1 MSLFKY
7 AAQKAKELFPTIKC
21 LYFSI
26 SENVN
31 IVSIFS
37 LSSWLFFEYIFSAF
51 LNIFLLLT
59 HFGSSVKISNFI
71 LNFNKVEESLV
82 SESSKLVKV
91 ITVQNSINPINLSV
105 DGRVKSKNR
114 INLYS
119 EVSGILN
126 FNENTFVE
134 GNSLKKNEIIFSV
147 NSDEFHSSVKQ
158 ARSELQNLIA
168 SVLPDIK
175 IDFNDNFKNWESY
188 FKNFNVNKS
197 VSELPESNSEKEK
210 YYIVGR
216 GIQSAYYKVRS
227 LEERLNKYFMYAPF
241 NGSLID
247 VKINEGTMVNPGM
260 LLGSF
265 ISDDNFELTVNIP
278 SKYVSD
284 ILINEEIK
292 INLNGNDY
300 RGFIKRIN
308 KNIDRISQTVGVHIE
323 FKNNRLKDGMYVKT
337 KIPLRI
343 NKEGFSISRS
353 NLIND
358 SFVYVAESNN
368 TVGIRNVEIIY
379 YDEDSVIVSGL
390 ENNTSLISSY
400 IPGIYKGMKIKISN

>member
-1 MSLFKY
+1 MVLNLPLFGRMKKY
-7 AAQKAKELFPTIKC
+7 IISIVAGLLILA
-21 LYFSI
+21 FSY
-26 SENVN
+26 
-31 IVSIFS
+31 
-37 LSSWLFFEYIFSAF
+37 L
-51 LNIFLLLT
+51 
-59 HFGSSVKISNFI
+59 ISNLI
-71 LNFNKVEESLV
+71 LNLNKVEESLV

-91 ITVQNSINPINLSV
+91 TKVKNSINPINLSV
-105 DGRVKSKNR
+105 DGRLKSKNR

-119 EVSGILN
+119 EVTGILN
-126 FNENTFVE
+126 FNNNTFVE
-134 GNSLKKNEIIFSV
+134 GNSFKKNNIIFSV
-147 NSDEFHSSVKQ
+147 NSNEFHSSVKQ

-168 SVLPDIK
+168 SVLPDLK
-175 IDFNDNFKNWESY
+175 IDFSDNFKNWESY
-188 FKNFNVNKS
+188 FKNFDVNKS
-197 VSELPESNSEKEK
+197 VSELPDSNSEKEK

-216 GIQSAYYKVRS
+216 GIQSAYYKVKS
-227 LEERLNKYFMYAPF
+227 LEERLNKYFMFAPF
-241 NGSLID
+241 SGSLID
-247 VKINEGTMVNPGM
+247 VKINEGTMVTPGM

-292 INLNGNDY
+292 INLNGTDY
-300 RGFIKRIN
+300 SGFIKRIN

-323 FKNNRLKDGMYVKT
+323 FKNNKLKDGMYIKT

-368 TVGIRNVEIIY
+368 TVGIRNVKIIY

-390 ENNTSLISSY
+390 ENNTNLISSY

>member
-1 MSLFKY
+1 MFLVLNLPLFLRMKKY
-7 AAQKAKELFPTIKC
+7 II
-21 LYFSI
+21 SI
-26 SENVN
+26 GSGVL
-31 IVSIFS
+31 V
-37 LSSWLFFEYIFSAF
+37 LAF
-51 LNIFLLLT
+51 AYL
-59 HFGSSVKISNFI
+59 ISNFI

-216 GIQSAYYKVRS
+216 GIQSAYYKVKS

-265 ISDDNFELTVNIP
+265 ISDDNFELTVNVP

-284 ILINEEIK
+284 ILINEEIN
-292 INLNGNDY
+292 INLNGTDY
-300 RGFIKRIN
+300 RGFVKRIN

>member
-1 MSLFKY
+1 MFLVLNLPLFRHMKKY
-7 AAQKAKELFPTIKC
+7 II
-21 LYFSI
+21 SI
-26 SENVN
+26 GSGVL
-31 IVSIFS
+31 V
-37 LSSWLFFEYIFSAF
+37 LAF
-51 LNIFLLLT
+51 AYL
-59 HFGSSVKISNFI
+59 ISNFI

-91 ITVQNSINPINLSV
+91 ITVKNSINPINLSV
-105 DGRVKSKNR
+105 DGRVKSKSR

-119 EVSGILN
+119 EVSGIIN

-134 GNSLKKNEIIFSV
+134 GNSLKKNDIIFSV
-147 NSDEFHSSVKQ
+147 NSNEFHSSVKQ

-216 GIQSAYYKVRS
+216 GVQSAYYKVKS
-227 LEERLNKYFMYAPF
+227 LEERLNKYFMHAPF

-247 VKINEGTMVNPGM
+247 VKINEGTMVTPGM

-292 INLNGNDY
+292 INLNGTDY
-300 RGFIKRIN
+300 SGFIKRIN
-308 KNIDRISQTVGVHIE
+308 KNIDRISQTVGVHID

>member
-1 MSLFKY
+1 MFLVLNLPLFGRMKKY
-7 AAQKAKELFPTIKC
+7 IISIVAGLLILA
-21 LYFSI
+21 FSY
-26 SENVN
+26 
-31 IVSIFS
+31 
-37 LSSWLFFEYIFSAF
+37 L
-51 LNIFLLLT
+51 
-59 HFGSSVKISNFI
+59 ISNLI
-71 LNFNKVEESLV
+71 LNLNKVEESLV

-91 ITVQNSINPINLSV
+91 TKVKNSINPINLSV
-105 DGRVKSKNR
+105 DGRLKSKNR

-119 EVSGILN
+119 EVTGILN
-126 FNENTFVE
+126 FNNNTFVE
-134 GNSLKKNEIIFSV
+134 GNSFKKNNIIFSV
-147 NSDEFHSSVKQ
+147 NSNEFHSSVKQ

-168 SVLPDIK
+168 SVLPDLK
-175 IDFNDNFKNWESY
+175 IDFSDNFKNWESY
-188 FKNFNVNKS
+188 FKNFDVNKS
-197 VSELPESNSEKEK
+197 VSELPVSNSEKEK

-216 GIQSAYYKVRS
+216 GIQSAYYKVKS
-227 LEERLNKYFMYAPF
+227 LEERLNKYFMFAPF
-241 NGSLID
+241 SGSLID
-247 VKINEGTMVNPGM
+247 VKINEGTMVTPGM

-292 INLNGNDY
+292 INLDGTDY
-300 RGFIKRIN
+300 SGFIKRIN

-323 FKNNRLKDGMYVKT
+323 FKNNKLKDGMYVKT

-368 TVGIRNVEIIY
+368 TVGIRNVKIIY

-390 ENNTSLISSY
+390 ENNTNLISSY

>member
-1 MSLFKY
+1 MKKY
-7 AAQKAKELFPTIKC
+7 I
-21 LYFSI
+21 I
-26 SENVN
+26 SVGSG
-31 IVSIFS
+31 V
-37 LSSWLFFEYIFSAF
+37 LVLAF
-51 LNIFLLLT
+51 AYL
-59 HFGSSVKISNFI
+59 ISNFI

-126 FNENTFVE
+126 FNDNTFVE

-197 VSELPESNSEKEK
+197 VSELPENNSEKEK

-216 GIQSAYYKVRS
+216 GIQSAYYKVKS
-227 LEERLNKYFMYAPF
+227 LEERLNKYFIYAPF

-265 ISDDNFELTVNIP
+265 ISDDNFELTVNVP

-284 ILINEEIK
+284 ILINEEIN
-292 INLNGNDY
+292 INLNGTDY

-358 SFVYVAESNN
+358 SFVYVAESDN
-368 TVGIRNVEIIY
+368 TVGIRNVKIIY

>member
-1 MSLFKY
+1 MVLNLPLFGRMKKY
-7 AAQKAKELFPTIKC
+7 IISIVAGLLILA
-21 LYFSI
+21 FSY
-26 SENVN
+26 
-31 IVSIFS
+31 
-37 LSSWLFFEYIFSAF
+37 L
-51 LNIFLLLT
+51 
-59 HFGSSVKISNFI
+59 ISNLI
-71 LNFNKVEESLV
+71 LNLNKDEESLV

-91 ITVQNSINPINLSV
+91 IKVKNSINPINLSV
-105 DGRVKSKNR
+105 DGRLKSKNR

-119 EVSGILN
+119 EVTGILN
-126 FNENTFVE
+126 FNNNTFVE
-134 GNSLKKNEIIFSV
+134 GNSFKKNNIIFSV
-147 NSDEFHSSVKQ
+147 NSNEFHSSVKQ

-168 SVLPDIK
+168 SVLPDLK
-175 IDFNDNFKNWESY
+175 IDFSDNFKNWESY
-188 FKNFNVNKS
+188 FKNFDVNKS
-197 VSELPESNSEKEK
+197 VSELPDSNSEKEK

-216 GIQSAYYKVRS
+216 GIQSAYYKVKS
-227 LEERLNKYFMYAPF
+227 LEERLNKYFMFAPF

-247 VKINEGTMVNPGM
+247 VKINEGTMVTPGM

-292 INLNGNDY
+292 INLDGTDY
-300 RGFIKRIN
+300 SGFIKRIN

-323 FKNNRLKDGMYVKT
+323 FKNNKLKDGMYVKT

-368 TVGIRNVEIIY
+368 TVGIRNVKIIY

-390 ENNTSLISSY
+390 ENNTNLISSY

>member
-1 MSLFKY
+1 M
-7 AAQKAKELFPTIKC
+7 AVTKENNNNKFDPGSPIGCGL
-21 LYFSI
+21 
-26 SENVN
+26 
-31 IVSIFS
+31 
-37 LSSWLFFEYIFSAF
+37 A
-51 LNIFLLLT
+51 LLVLV
-59 HFGSSVKISNFI
+59 FAYLISNFI

-91 ITVQNSINPINLSV
+91 ITVQNSINPISLSV

-175 IDFNDNFKNWESY
+175 IDFNNNFKNWESY

-265 ISDDNFELTVNIP
+265 ISDDNFELTVNVP

-284 ILINEEIK
+284 ILINEEIN
-292 INLNGNDY
+292 INLNGTDY

-400 IPGIYKGMKIKISN
+400 IPGIYRGMKIKISN

>member
-1 MSLFKY
+1 MVLNLPLFGRMKKY
-7 AAQKAKELFPTIKC
+7 IISIVAGLLILA
-21 LYFSI
+21 FSY
-26 SENVN
+26 
-31 IVSIFS
+31 
-37 LSSWLFFEYIFSAF
+37 L
-51 LNIFLLLT
+51 
-59 HFGSSVKISNFI
+59 ISNLI
-71 LNFNKVEESLV
+71 LNLNKVEESLV

-91 ITVQNSINPINLSV
+91 IKVKNSINPINLSV
-105 DGRVKSKNR
+105 DGRLKSKNR

-119 EVSGILN
+119 EVTGILN
-126 FNENTFVE
+126 FNNNTFVE
-134 GNSLKKNEIIFSV
+134 GNSFKKNNIIFSV
-147 NSDEFHSSVKQ
+147 NSNEFHSSVKQ

-168 SVLPDIK
+168 SVLPDLK
-175 IDFNDNFKNWESY
+175 IDFSDNFKNWESY
-188 FKNFNVNKS
+188 FKNFDVNKS
-197 VSELPESNSEKEK
+197 VSELPDSNSEKEK

-216 GIQSAYYKVRS
+216 GIQSAYYKVKS
-227 LEERLNKYFMYAPF
+227 LEERLNKYFMFAPF
-241 NGSLID
+241 SGSLID
-247 VKINEGTMVNPGM
+247 VKINEGTMVTPGM

-292 INLNGNDY
+292 INLDGTDY
-300 RGFIKRIN
+300 SGFIKRIN

-323 FKNNRLKDGMYVKT
+323 FKNNKLKDGMYVKT

-368 TVGIRNVEIIY
+368 TVGIRNVKIIY

-390 ENNTSLISSY
+390 ENNTNLISSY

>member
-1 MSLFKY
+1 M
-7 AAQKAKELFPTIKC
+7 
-21 LYFSI
+21 
-26 SENVN
+26 
-31 IVSIFS
+31 
-37 LSSWLFFEYIFSAF
+37 
-51 LNIFLLLT
+51 
-59 HFGSSVKISNFI
+59 
-71 LNFNKVEESLV
+71 
-82 SESSKLVKV
+82 
-91 ITVQNSINPINLSV
+91 
-105 DGRVKSKNR
+105 
-114 INLYS
+114 
-119 EVSGILN
+119 
-126 FNENTFVE
+126 
-134 GNSLKKNEIIFSV
+134 
-147 NSDEFHSSVKQ
+147 KQ

-168 SVLPDIK
+168 SVLPDLK
-175 IDFNDNFKNWESY
+175 IDFNNNFKNWESY

-265 ISDDNFELTVNIP
+265 ISDDNFELTVNVP

-284 ILINEEIK
+284 ILINEEIN
-292 INLNGNDY
+292 INLNGTDY

-368 TVGIRNVEIIY
+368 TVGIRSVKIIY

>member
-1 MSLFKY
+1 MKKY
-7 AAQKAKELFPTIKC
+7 I
-21 LYFSI
+21 I
-26 SENVN
+26 SVGSG
-31 IVSIFS
+31 V
-37 LSSWLFFEYIFSAF
+37 LVLAF
-51 LNIFLLLT
+51 AYL
-59 HFGSSVKISNFI
+59 ISNFI

-126 FNENTFVE
+126 FNDNTFVE

-175 IDFNDNFKNWESY
+175 IDFNNNFKNWESY

-216 GIQSAYYKVRS
+216 GIQSAYYKVKS

-260 LLGSF
+260 PLGSF
-265 ISDDNFELTVNIP
+265 ISDDNFELTVNVP

-284 ILINEEIK
+284 ILINEEIN
-292 INLNGNDY
+292 INLNGTDY
-300 RGFIKRIN
+300 IGFIKRIN

-368 TVGIRNVEIIY
+368 TVGIRNVKIIY